1 MNITYYGHSCFEVN
15 IQGKKLLFDPFI
27 TGNPLAKDV
36 DISKINPD
44 YILVS
49 HGHTD
54 HIADAVAIAKQ
65 SGAMVISNFEIVNWL
80 LAKGVKKGH
89 GMNIGGKFKFDFG
102 FVKLFNAVH
111 SSALP
116 DGSYGGNPSGFLI
129 QSDEGNFYFAGDTGL
144 TYDMKLI
151 GEFMSIDFAM
161 LPLGNNFTMGVDNA
175 IIAANLICCNKIIG
189 MHYDSFP
196 IIEIDKAEAI
206 EKFDRAGKELI
217 LLKIGD
223 TYIYQKKK

>member
-1 MNITYYGHSCFEVN
+1 MDITYYGHSCFEVN

-27 TGNPLAKDV
+27 SGNPLAKD
-36 DISKINPD
+36 ISIKDINPD

-54 HIADAVAIAKQ
+54 HILDAVTIAKQ
-65 SGAMVISNFEIVNWL
+65 SDALVISNFEIVNWL
-80 LAKGVKKGH
+80 LEKGVNKGH
-89 GMNIGGKFKFDFG
+89 GMNIGGKYKFDFG
-102 FVKLFNAVH
+102 NVKFFNAVH

-116 DGSYGGNPSGFLI
+116 DGTYGGNPGGFLI

-151 GEFMSIDFAM
+151 GDYMSIHFAM

-175 IIAANLICCNKIIG
+175 IIASDMICCNKIIG
-189 MHYDSFP
+189 MHYDTFP
-196 IIEIDKAEAI
+196 VIVIDKKEAI
-206 EKFDRAGKELI
+206 EKFERAGKELI
-217 LLKIGD
+217 LLNIGD
-223 TYIYQKKK
+223 TYKFKK